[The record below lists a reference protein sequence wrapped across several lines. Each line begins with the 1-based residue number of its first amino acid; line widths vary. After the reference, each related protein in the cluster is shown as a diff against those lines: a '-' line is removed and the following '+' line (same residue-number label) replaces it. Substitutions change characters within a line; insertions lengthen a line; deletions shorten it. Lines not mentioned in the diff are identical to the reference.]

1 MYKNVDLQT
10 VSEQPLMRGGNK
22 SGYQGVRQ
30 NKSGWQASINDE
42 NLGTFNTAERAA
54 QIYARAK
61 FVEWEKRQTK
71 VSVFLVYLNIL

>member
-22 SGYQGVRQ
+22 SGYQGVSQ
-30 NKSGWQASINDE
+30 NKSGWQASINGE
-42 NLGTFNTAERAA
+42 KLGTFNTAERAA

-61 FVEWEKRQTK
+61 FVGRKSQT
-71 VSVFLVYLNIL
+71 S